1 MPKCEKCDREFK
13 SDFSLKIHVGR
24 MHGGKKAKAGKGT
37 FACEAC
43 GRKFKLPAHL
53 GRHVSVA
60 HAKAGKVKKARK
72 VGRPAGRSAVAAAP
86 VGLAKIPASIL
97 QAELQRRAN
106 KASKKLR
113 KLSRQRAK
121 LDAQIAELE
130 TLTGGMPQTVAEAAP
145 KVKRGRK
152 PGRKP
157 AAKVKVS
164 RKRKT
169 FPETAEQFVRSLAKY
184 KGATTAQINDT
195 WKAAGRGGKADKTL
209 GKLVKAGKLKR
220 EKLPTGKGSRYTLA

>member
-1 MPKCEKCDREFK
+1 MPKCEKCDKEFK
-13 SDFSLKIHVGR
+13 TDFALKIHVGR
-24 MHGGKKAKAGKGT
+24 MHGVKKAKEGKGA
-37 FACEAC
+37 FACKTC

-60 HAKAGKVKKARK
+60 HAKADKVKKARK
-72 VGRPAGRSAVAAAP
+72 VGRPTGRSAVATAT

-106 KASKKLR
+106 KANKKLR
-113 KLSRQRAK
+113 KLLRQRAN

-130 TLTGGMPQTVAEAAP
+130 TLTGETPEVVAKAAP

-157 AAKVKVS
+157 TAKVKVS
-164 RKRKT
+164 RKRK
-169 FPETAEQFVRSLAKY
+169 FPETAEQFVLSLAKY

-209 GKLVKAGKLKR
+209 GKLVNAGKLKR
-220 EKLPTGKGSRYTLA
+220 AKLPTGKGSTYTRT